1 MHIGV
6 TTANLTVLRAL
17 APLAGAKIVHL
28 LTDHGKG
35 GEQRELKAAATR
47 RRSTITYDLAAI
59 LFMDGQSSNV
69 KISTNFVQDIF
80 LRV

>member
-1 MHIGV
+1 M
-6 TTANLTVLRAL
+6 TVLRAL
-17 APLAGAKIVHL
+17 APMASAKIVHL

-35 GEQRELKAAATR
+35 GEQRELTSAATR
-47 RRSTITYDLAAI
+47 TSFNHYLRFMAAI

-80 LRV
+80 LRVEHSI